1 MPYERGGRGGNVHS
15 LGAEGWGGNLPGRTS
30 SSSRSDPHSHSQC
43 STALCR
49 HLEETSRAASEDD
62 GLWLDWTHETEREK
76 IRKPSPGYKNAF
88 FYLLGRLFMVFS
100 AIKLM
105 CSDNSRLSHSRRGG
119 IWYFWVGWGRTWW
132 SIALAVFVCRNN
144 PNFFFSGVFEAFWVI
159 HWIVDVMWPPLPDSY
174 ATTGSRHRFQL
185 TNLTLSLQSNAV
197 PCGKTAVTLPWKD

>member
-1 MPYERGGRGGNVHS
+1 MRPSEPVLHCALQASGRDQQIS
-15 LGAEGWGGNLPGRTS
+15 QW
-30 SSSRSDPHSHSQC
+30 RSWPVTGLDARNWKRKD
-43 STALCR
+43 T
-49 HLEETSRAASEDD
+49 RAKS
-62 GLWLDWTHETEREK
+62 WLQECL
-76 IRKPSPGYKNAF
+76 

-132 SIALAVFVCRNN
+132 SIALAVFVCSTIQT
-144 PNFFFSGVFEAFWVI
+144 FFSGVFEAFWVI

-174 ATTGSRHRFQL
+174 ATTGSRHRFQV